1 MLIFDVVRDHSV
13 YVLPPH
19 SPVRS
24 IHRMPTDRIRVIP
37 AGTTSRQE
45 GNGPPILFDEV
56 VNRDDLCT
64 IHDE

>member
-13 YVLPPH
+13 YVLSPH
-19 SPVRS
+19 SQVRG
-24 IHRMPTDRIRVIP
+24 IHRMPTGRNKVIP

-56 VNRDDLCT
+56 ANRDELLYYP
-64 IHDE
+64 